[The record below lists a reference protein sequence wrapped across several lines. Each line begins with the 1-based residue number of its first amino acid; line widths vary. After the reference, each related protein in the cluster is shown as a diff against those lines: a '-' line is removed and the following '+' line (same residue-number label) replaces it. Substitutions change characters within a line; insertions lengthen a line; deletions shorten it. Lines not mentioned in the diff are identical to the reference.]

1 MLPRCA
7 IQASGIVPLTLVCD
21 EKSIR
26 KVIMHIGIASPLDTN
41 LLRNL
46 VDIPKHIQCTAVVPY
61 ISLLI
66 EEIVRQG
73 HEVSVYTFSFD
84 VDKTKVYM
92 GSGLKLYISP
102 MRKRVRELGL
112 SFYRTERLIMKEV
125 IEGDDPEIVHAHWTY
140 EYALA
145 VTSTHKTHVVTA
157 HDAPWGVLRYQMDP
171 LRVIKLLMAYR
182 VSFSAQ
188 HMTAVSPFTEKQW
201 KTLMLYRG
209 TIDIIGNGLPDK
221 MFSNPASSER
231 DIQSDKVHEFVLASI
246 NVGWGRRKNSRS
258 LIQAFGEVKSIFPSA
273 SLLLFGA
280 DHGEGELAHKW
291 AKENSLEK
299 GIKFLGVKKHDF
311 IMEALKRDVD
321 LYVHPARQEQ
331 CALAILEAMSV
342 GVPVIGGKNSGGVPW
357 QLGYGE
363 YGVLVDV
370 NSPSAI
376 SEKIIEILKDK
387 KSLQHLSIQA
397 YNGCKEHFSIENV
410 AKKYVSVYR
419 EILST

>member
-1 MLPRCA
+1 V
-7 IQASGIVPLTLVCD
+7 IQASGIVPLTLGRD

-26 KVIMHIGIASPLDTN
+26 KVKMHIGIASPLDTN

-66 EEIVRQG
+66 EEIVKQG

-84 VDKTKVYM
+84 VDKTKVYI

-112 SFYRTERLIMKEV
+112 SFYKTERLIMKEV

-145 VTSTHKTHVVTA
+145 VTSTNKTHVVTA

-171 LRVIKLLMAYR
+171 FRVIKLLMAYR
-182 VSFSAQ
+182 VSFTAR
-188 HMTAVSPFTEKQW
+188 HMTAVSPFTAKQW

-209 TIDIIGNGLPDK
+209 TIEIIGNGLPEK
-221 MFSNPASSER
+221 MFYNPVNVEKESTQSE
-231 DIQSDKVHEFVLASI
+231 ITQKFILASI

-258 LIQAFGEVKSIFPSA
+258 LIKAFREVRSIFPNA

-280 DHGEGELAHKW
+280 DHGEGESAHEW
-291 AKENSLEK
+291 AKDNGLEK
-299 GIKFLGVKKHDF
+299 GINFLGVKKHDF
-311 IMEALKRDVD
+311 IMETLKKDVD

-342 GVPVIGGKNSGGVPW
+342 GVPIIGGKNSGGVPW
-357 QLGYGE
+357 QLGYGK
-363 YGVLVDV
+363 YGTLVNV
-370 NSPSAI
+370 NSPRAI
-376 SEKIIEILKDK
+376 SEKIIEILMDK
-387 KSLQHLSIQA
+387 KSLQHLSAQA
-397 YNGCKEHFSIENV
+397 YNGCKAQFSIENV
-410 AKKYVSVYR
+410 AKKYVSIYR
-419 EILST
+419 SILST